1 MKRKYVA
8 PMMEQM
14 QIDEEL
20 PLCGS
25 VNGGGGVID
34 EVLFGGIDEGGLLD
48 PAANE
53 RQFFENEIN
62 KLLW

>member
-1 MKRKYVA
+1 MKREYVA

-25 VNGGGGVID
+25 VTGGGVVDDI
-34 EVLFGGIDEGGLLD
+34 LFGGIDEGGLLD

-53 RQFFENEIN
+53 RLDLEKEVSEW
-62 KLLW
+62 LW

>member
-1 MKRKYVA
+1 
-8 PMMEQM
+8 MEQM

>member
-1 MKRKYVA
+1 MKREYVA

-25 VNGGGGVID
+25 VNGGGSVVDDI
-34 EVLFGGIDEGGLLD
+34 LFGGIDEGGLLD

-53 RQFFENEIN
+53 RLDFENEIN